1 MRSAASNYKNLT
13 THTNIPFC
21 SLFNPPLLKKNKN
34 THGICAHTHTYTHTP
49 TYKYSLASS
58 LCLLKIKAAVQFGL
72 DSKSEGFYTVHRCG
86 WGVRGGSMS
95 SPTALDVKQKLPE
108 YGWKFGNQLLGSLCH
123 VPQSKVHAEISRT
136 KLMESPLPLTFHWEK
151 YARGEKWGEGMR
163 ILFG

>member
-21 SLFNPPLLKKNKN
+21 SLFNPPLLKKKQKKPK
-34 THGICAHTHTYTHTP
+34 THGICAHTHTHTP

-58 LCLLKIKAAVQFGL
+58 LCLLKIKTALQFGL
-72 DSKSEGFYTVHRCG
+72 DSKIHISTQMWV
-86 WGVRGGSMS
+86 GGNAMS
-95 SPTALDVKQKLPE
+95 SPTASDVKQKLAE
-108 YGWKFGNQLLGSLCH
+108 YGWKFGNQLLGPLCH

-136 KLMESPLPLTFHWEK
+136 KLMESLLPLPFHWEK